1 MEYLLTGDDAYD
13 VSQKVKC
20 LVHESH
26 CKSLGNIDL
35 REGATDDDA
44 ESMRPTSV
52 HFGGVVCNAW
62 SRQSATR
69 ERFVHQSEEAHNAW
83 IGRRRALARM

>member
-1 MEYLLTGDDAYD
+1 M
-13 VSQKVKC
+13 
-20 LVHESH
+20 
-26 CKSLGNIDL
+26 GNIDL

-83 IGRRRALARM
+83 IGRRRALARMQLEDIVFVECVVGYDVEETFVKP